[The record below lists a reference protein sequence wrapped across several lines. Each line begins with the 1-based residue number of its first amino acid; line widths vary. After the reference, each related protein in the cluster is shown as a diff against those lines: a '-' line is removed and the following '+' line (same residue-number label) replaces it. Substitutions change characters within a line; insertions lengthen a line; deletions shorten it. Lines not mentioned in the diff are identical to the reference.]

1 MDNELLEEIHIM
13 RNHNK
18 STQRLYRHSVN
29 KYTEFCGMSL
39 EELLEEAE
47 AEEDTGIKWKKRKLK
62 KRLLTFRQHLIDNFS
77 LNSVYAIFGPIMVI
91 YKYYEI
97 EIHKLPPINKK
108 AANTA
113 EPIQFADLPDKEII
127 RKAIDIATPTIKPII
142 YFMSSSGCARR
153 ETLNLTIKDYIDAL
167 SEYTDETNI
176 FDIIED
182 LGDCESVVPTFSIL
196 RQKTGKHYTTYC
208 SPEAVRAINT
218 YLLWRLDTLK
228 DNRPL
233 FKIDPNHFT
242 MCFIEINN
250 KLRLGKVG
258 NYNRFRSHMLRKFHA
273 STLYNDGMSLDRVN
287 ELQGKAKNRTDSAY
301 FMVNPEDLKNEYIQ
315 HLPSIS
321 INQEVERLTVK
332 SPEFLKMEKENAEY
346 KQRMDNLSNEIDLIK
361 KEVMSRI
368 K

>member
-1 MDNELLEEIHIM
+1 
-13 RNHNK
+13 
-18 STQRLYRHSVN
+18 
-29 KYTEFCGMSL
+29 MSL

-218 YLLWRLDTLK
+218 YLL
-228 DNRPL
+228 
-233 FKIDPNHFT
+233 
-242 MCFIEINN
+242 
-250 KLRLGKVG
+250 
-258 NYNRFRSHMLRKFHA
+258 
-273 STLYNDGMSLDRVN
+273 
-287 ELQGKAKNRTDSAY
+287 
-301 FMVNPEDLKNEYIQ
+301 
-315 HLPSIS
+315 
-321 INQEVERLTVK
+321 
-332 SPEFLKMEKENAEY
+332 
-346 KQRMDNLSNEIDLIK
+346 
-361 KEVMSRI
+361 
-368 K
+368 